1 MLPRTLEAYAHRA
14 IRQAA
19 SDGLDLMLMDT
30 DVLIWV
36 TRGHARAAAAL
47 QAITPWR
54 ISAVTYIELAQ
65 GCRNK
70 EELARIKSGLLSR
83 QTEIIPVSVAIS
95 NRAMVLIDSYAL
107 SHKLQLSDALIAA
120 TALEHGLTVL
130 SANTK
135 HFSPIAG
142 LQVSPFVP

>member
-1 MLPRTLEAYAHRA
+1 MLPLTLEAYAHHV

-19 SDGLDLMLMDT
+19 SDGLDSMLIDT

-36 TRGHARAAAAL
+36 TRGHARAAAAS

-65 GCRNK
+65 GYRNK
-70 EELARIKSGLLSR
+70 DELARIKSGLLSR

-95 NRAMVLIDSYAL
+95 NRAMALIDVYAL
-107 SHKLQLSDALIAA
+107 RSRISC
-120 TALEHGLTVL
+120 
-130 SANTK
+130 N
-135 HFSPIAG
+135 
-142 LQVSPFVP
+142 